1 MYVKLLARDRCS
13 IKVLSLSFCPPSP
26 APGNQERVGPYS
38 HLRPSSR
45 RRRRT
50 PPPCFPT
57 PPTPHPPQALTA
69 ECGWGGWV
77 CQRLSPLPLSQKRHL
92 LQWVGHQGS
101 SETAELQPLLTLT
114 TLCKRKPE
122 AVKGKGVEGWG
133 TRLGLEAF
141 TQRMSYCPQGKG
153 HHLCG

>member
-1 MYVKLLARDRCS
+1 MLYQGSFPFLL
-13 IKVLSLSFCPPSP
+13 CPPSP
-26 APGNQERVGPYS
+26 APGNQEGVGPYL
-38 HLRPSSR
+38 HLRPSPR
-45 RRRRT
+45 RRRRIT
-50 PPPCFPT
+50 PPPMFPHPSYT
-57 PPTPHPPQALTA
+57 PPTPGTHS
-69 ECGWGGWV
+69 GVWMGWV

-114 TLCKRKPE
+114 TLCNRKPE

>member
-1 MYVKLLARDRCS
+1 MTGALSRFFPFP
-13 IKVLSLSFCPPSP
+13 SLSSFPCPRESRRGWAILTPEAKP
-26 APGNQERVGPYS
+26 KEEEEDHTPPMFP
-38 HLRPSSR
+38 RPSY
-45 RRRRT
+45 
-50 PPPCFPT
+50 T
-57 PPTPHPPQALTA
+57 PPTPGTHS
-69 ECGWGGWV
+69 GVWMGWV
-77 CQRLSPLPLSQKRHL
+77 CQRLSPLPLSQKRHF